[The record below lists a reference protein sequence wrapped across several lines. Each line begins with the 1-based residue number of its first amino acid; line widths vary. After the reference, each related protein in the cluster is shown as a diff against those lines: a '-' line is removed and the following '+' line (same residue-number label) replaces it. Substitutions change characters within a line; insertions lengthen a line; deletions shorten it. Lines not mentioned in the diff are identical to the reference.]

1 MSSISL
7 IAFSASSDITK
18 VIHEQTVQRYGGQT
32 KEEKQ
37 ENKTS
42 VTLGSS
48 F

>member
-7 IAFSASSDITK
+7 TTFSVTSDITR
-18 VIHEQTVQRYGGQT
+18 VIHEQALQGYGGQAE
-32 KEEKQ
+32 EEKQ